1 MGQQSETSIVQE
13 LPTILGVIGLFIIAS
28 LYWTEP
34 GWEVALIIRNAT
46 TLSLPFAI
54 IITVGLL
61 IRRHARN
68 IMRKEETTPYDAIT
82 IGSAVLIVLL
92 GLVGGMGDP
101 TMTSLYTNIN
111 VIGTMAVISAIAIS
125 VFSPMIRIYKAKTP
139 IMGFLILLSILAL
152 FTYTPIGQMIHPAIP
167 SLGDF
172 VQIWI
177 SGASD
182 SAFWISTYIGAV
194 ALITR
199 MILLK
204 ERLRP

>member
-1 MGQQSETSIVQE
+1 MAKSDASIIQDI
-13 LPTILGVIGLFIIAS
+13 PTILGVIGLFIIAS

-34 GWEVALIIRNAT
+34 GWEGAVIIRNAT
-46 TLSLPFAI
+46 TLALPFAI

-68 IMRKEETTPYDAIT
+68 IMRGDTTTPYDAIT
-82 IGSAVLIVLL
+82 IASAVLIILL

-101 TMTSLYTNIN
+101 TMATLYANVN

-125 VFSPMIRIYKAKTP
+125 VFSPMIRIYRAKTP
-139 IMGFLILLSILAL
+139 IMGFLIILSILAL
-152 FTYTPIGQMIHPAIP
+152 FTYTPIGEMIHPAIP
-167 SLGDF
+167 ATGDF
-172 VQIWI
+172 IQIWV

-204 ERLRP
+204 EKLRP